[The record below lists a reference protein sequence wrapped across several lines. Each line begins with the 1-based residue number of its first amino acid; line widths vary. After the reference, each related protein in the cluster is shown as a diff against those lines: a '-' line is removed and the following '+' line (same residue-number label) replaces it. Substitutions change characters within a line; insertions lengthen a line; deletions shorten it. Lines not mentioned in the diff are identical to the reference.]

1 MDFSLL
7 KHFEPRQYQLD
18 AARSVLEKG
27 NTLVVMPTALGK
39 TYVAMLVLAEIL
51 VRNSKNR
58 ALFLA
63 PTKPLADQQFKK
75 IQETLQL
82 EDNVC
87 LLTGELSPEKR
98 LPLLSS
104 VRVICATPQA
114 IENDVLSSRVDLK
127 DFALIVFDEVHR
139 AVGEYSYSFIA
150 QQAMRVKPS
159 PLLLG
164 LTASPSSEKEKI
176 KEICNNL
183 GVTNLFVR
191 NESDSDVS
199 KYIQPV
205 AVEWE
210 FIPLP
215 QEMKQVRDLLTDV
228 LRDSL
233 QELKQGGFLQ
243 SADTNNVNKRDL
255 LMLRTNILR
264 NLSKDSTGYRALTV
278 QAKTLSISHALDV
291 LDSQG
296 VSSLLA
302 FLKSIYARDKPS
314 KASRELTSDFR
325 LQKAIVT
332 AENLIKA
339 GVDHPKFGV
348 LQDMAKYAVD
358 NGQSVIIFAHFRDS
372 VEKIVSLLNEK
383 IGNGI
388 IEKETIRKGIIAKSL
403 VGRSIKNG
411 LGMTQKKQ
419 LAVVEQ
425 FKNREFPILVCT
437 SVGEEG
443 LDLTTVD
450 LVIFFEAVPSEIR
463 LIQRRGRAGRT
474 KSGKVVV
481 LVAKGTKDEAFH
493 WISRRKEKKM
503 NEVLKNL
510 PQLTMKDFSDDT
522 SDNTSDADNVS
533 CDDGVDVQVDDG
545 AFE

>member
-1 MDFSLL
+1 MLVYLFVLCACIIEMLNLL
-7 KHFEPRQYQLD
+7 DLKLNGFEPRKYQLD
-18 AARSVLEKG
+18 AACSVIEKG

-39 TYVAMLVLAEIL
+39 TYVAMLVLAEML
-51 VRNSKNR
+51 RRNQNNR

-82 EDNVC
+82 GDNAC

-176 KEICNNL
+176 KEICKNL

-191 NESDSDVS
+191 SESDSDVS

-205 AVEWE
+205 EVEWE

-215 QEMKQVRDLLTDV
+215 PEMKQARDLLTDI

-233 QELKQGGFLQ
+233 QELKRSGFLQ
-243 SADTNNVNKRDL
+243 SADANQVNKRDL
-255 LMLRTNILR
+255 LALRATILR
-264 NLSKDSTGYRALTV
+264 GLSKNAGGYRALTV
-278 QAKTLSISHALDV
+278 QAKTLSILHALDV

-296 VSSLLA
+296 VSSLLS
-302 FLKSIYARDKPS
+302 FLKSLYSRDKPS
-314 KASRELTSDFR
+314 KAARELTSDFR
-325 LQKAIVT
+325 LQKVVVV
-332 AENLIKA
+332 AESLIKA

-348 LQDMAKYAVD
+348 LQDLAKHAVE

-383 IGNGI
+383 SLS
-388 IEKETIRKGIIAKSL
+388 AKSL

-411 LGMTQKKQ
+411 SGMTQKKQ
-419 LAVVEQ
+419 LEVVEQ
-425 FKNREFPILVCT
+425 FKSREFPILVCT

-450 LVIFFEAVPSEIR
+450 LVVFFEAVPSEIR

-474 KSGKVVV
+474 KSGKVIV

-503 NEVLKNL
+503 NETLKNL
-510 PQLTMKDFSDDT
+510 PQLTMQDFS
-522 SDNTSDADNVS
+522 N
-533 CDDGVDVQVDDG
+533 G
-545 AFE
+545 E